1 MSKSKGAEHILYEV
15 NGGYK
20 KPSPTTMLMIKI
32 SKIDLSWFSFEEH
45 GLYRKGGPFD
55 KNKEKINDNK

>member
-1 MSKSKGAEHILYEV
+1 MSKSKGAEHILYDV

>member
-1 MSKSKGAEHILYEV
+1 MSKSKGAEHILYDV

-45 GLYRKGGPFD
+45 GLYRKGGPFN